1 MSRITPAVEE
11 LLKQVHRLA
20 ESLGSARTKA
30 L

>member
-1 MSRITPAVEE
+1 MSRITAAVEE

>member
-20 ESLGSARTKA
+20 ESLDSARTKA